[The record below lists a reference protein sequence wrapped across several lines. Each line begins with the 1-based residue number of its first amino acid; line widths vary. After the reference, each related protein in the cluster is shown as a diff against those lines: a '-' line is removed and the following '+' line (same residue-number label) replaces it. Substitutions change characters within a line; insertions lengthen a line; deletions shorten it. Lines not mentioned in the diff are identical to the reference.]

1 MIVLQGL
8 PCSMGQLTMLKVLN
22 LDNNCI
28 KLLPDEVSSLI
39 TLKGLS
45 NYLATYEVTTFC
57 CLATFNITHFVAIH
71 YFSLLSVISISSL
84 ANKLK
89 RALQKTIKVVIK

>member
-28 KLLPDEVSSLI
+28 KSLPNEVSSLI

-71 YFSLLSVISISSL
+71 YSSLLSVISISSL

>member
-28 KLLPDEVSSLI
+28 KSLPNEVSSLI